1 MKLGEILFIFRLST
15 LIIILRII
23 DYEQLVIILRSIDTN
38 LVILAI
44 LLELGGF
51 LIWSLKW
58 KFLVDR
64 LEKVKFSI
72 LFLGLMG
79 GNVLNTNVLRAR
91 IFGGFGRA
99 KFLKNVT
106 KDHSHANWYATV
118 VMDQTTNS
126 FVFSIPLIFSL
137 LFVFLFIDIPLWLS
151 ILLEVIALI
160 MFLLASFAYLS
171 KYKINRPAIVSFFY
185 LILKRTYDFS
195 LFKFIRNRFE
205 SYQIFEELVI
215 TGIAEFE
222 KTYKLI
228 MKSRKILSIDIGLSA
243 VMFALIYLKTFMI
256 FQSVGYDITIAD
268 IIISLSL
275 ILWFSSILPIPG
287 GLGIKELIMI
297 GIYSMVGIPITTA
310 VIVSLIDRVIY
321 LFFVIFIA
329 YAAIF
334 IMRLYNIGES
344 KG

>member
-1 MKLGEILFIFRLST
+1 MKFGEIIFIFRLLT
-15 LIIILRII
+15 LIIILSVI
-23 DYEQLVIILRSIDTN
+23 DYQELAIILRSIN
-38 LVILAI
+38 PNPVILAI

-64 LEKVKFSI
+64 LKPVKFSI

-91 IFGGFGRA
+91 TFGGFGRA
-99 KFLKNVT
+99 MFLKNVT
-106 KDHSHANWYATV
+106 NDHSNANWYATV

-126 FVFSIPLIFSL
+126 FVFSFPMIFSL
-137 LFVFLFIDIPLWLS
+137 LFVFLFLDIPRWLS
-151 ILLEVIALI
+151 ILLEAIALI
-160 MFLLASFAYLS
+160 LFLLAFFAYLS
-171 KYKINRPAIVSFFY
+171 KNKIKKSAIVPFFY
-185 LILKRTYDFS
+185 LTLKRTYDFS

-205 SYQIFEELVI
+205 SYQIFEELVT

-222 KTYKLI
+222 KTFRSI
-228 MKSRKILSIDIGLSA
+228 IRERKILSIDIGLS
-243 VMFALIYLKTFMI
+243 VLMFTFIYFKTYII

-268 IIISLSL
+268 LIVSLSL
-275 ILWFSSILPIPG
+275 ILGLISIIPIPG
-287 GLGIKELIMI
+287 GLGIKELLMI
-297 GIYSMVGIPITTA
+297 GIYSMVGIPITIA
-310 VIVSLIDRVIY
+310 VIVSLTDRVIY

-334 IMRLYNIGES
+334 VMRLFHIGQS

>member
-1 MKLGEILFIFRLST
+1 MKFGEILFIFRLLT
-15 LIIILRII
+15 LIIILSVI
-23 DYEQLVIILRSIDTN
+23 DYQELAIILRSIDSN

-64 LEKVKFSI
+64 LKPVKFSI

-91 IFGGFGRA
+91 TFGGFGRA
-99 KFLKNVT
+99 MFLKNVT
-106 KDHSHANWYATV
+106 NDHRHANWYATV

-126 FVFSIPLIFSL
+126 FVFSFPMIFSL
-137 LFVFLFIDIPLWLS
+137 LFVFLFLDIPGWLS
-151 ILLEVIALI
+151 ILLELIALI
-160 MFLLASFAYLS
+160 LFLLAFFAYLS
-171 KYKINRPAIVSFFY
+171 KQKINRSDIVSFFY

-205 SYQIFEELVI
+205 SYQLFEELVT
-215 TGIAEFE
+215 TGIAEFI
-222 KTYKLI
+222 KTYKSIL
-228 MKSRKILSIDIGLSA
+228 KDRKILSIDIGLS
-243 VMFALIYLKTFMI
+243 VLMFAFIYSKTYMI
-256 FQSVGYDITIAD
+256 FQSVGSDITIAGLVV
-268 IIISLSL
+268 SLSL
-275 ILWFSSILPIPG
+275 ILWLSSILPIPG

-297 GIYSMVGIPITTA
+297 SIYSMVGIPITIA

-334 IMRLYNIGES
+334 IMQLFHIGQS

>member
-1 MKLGEILFIFRLST
+1 MKFGEILFIFRLLT
-15 LIIILRII
+15 LIIILNVI
-23 DYEQLVIILRSIDTN
+23 DYQELAVILRSIDTD

-64 LEKVKFSI
+64 LKPVKFSI

-79 GNVLNTNVLRAR
+79 GNALNTNVLRAR
-91 IFGGFGRA
+91 TFGGFQRA
-99 KFLKNVT
+99 MFLKNVT
-106 KDHSHANWYATV
+106 NDHRHANWYATV

-126 FVFSIPLIFSL
+126 FVFSFPMIFSL
-137 LFVFLFIDIPLWLS
+137 LFVFMFLDIPRWLS
-151 ILLEVIALI
+151 ILLEAIALI
-160 MFLLASFAYLS
+160 LFLLAFFAYLS
-171 KYKINRPAIVSFFY
+171 KHKIKKSAIVPFFY
-185 LILKRTYDFS
+185 LNLKRTYDFS

-205 SYQIFEELVI
+205 SYQIFEELVT
-215 TGIAEFE
+215 TGIADFE
-222 KTYKLI
+222 KTYKSI
-228 MKSRKILSIDIGLSA
+228 IKRKILSIDIGLS
-243 VMFALIYLKTFMI
+243 VLMFSFIYLKTYII
-256 FQSVGYDITIAD
+256 FQSVGYGITIAD
-268 IIISLSL
+268 LIVSLSL
-275 ILWFSSILPIPG
+275 ILWLSSIIPIPG

-297 GIYSMVGIPITTA
+297 GIYSMVGIPITIA
-310 VIVSLIDRVIY
+310 VIVSLMDRVIY

-334 IMRLYNIGES
+334 IMRLFHIGQS